1 MSVANIQYSESTV
14 LHAMTLD
21 NLSAAQWR
29 DDGGGGGGDL
39 GHRPYFWVLL
49 TLHPRFLGYQSNHP
63 DGPAHDRSHA
73 CSPVTMVTVKAI
85 L

>member
-29 DDGGGGGGDL
+29 DDGDGWVGGPGGTGL
-39 GHRPYFWVLL
+39 LL

-63 DGPAHDRSHA
+63 DGTDHMHVHQLPWL
-73 CSPVTMVTVKAI
+73 P
-85 L
+85 